1 MKNKV
6 VKIPFYWF
14 KKKSMIWNEWWKYY
28 LKKWIIMKKGFVCLI
43 LFLYVNAGIIITKWV
58 HSTYSHSKN
67 SYIQNLPIVLMSPDL
82 GTIISFF
89 QVCTSNNLRIL
100 NAFLLRHFNCIS
112 LATNIPRSFIDTFS
126 LKLNKKDL
134 KRLMVKLEKFWY
146 FSGLFCF

>member
-1 MKNKV
+1 
-6 VKIPFYWF
+6 
-14 KKKSMIWNEWWKYY
+14 
-28 LKKWIIMKKGFVCLI
+28 MKKGFVCLI

-67 SYIQNLPIVLMSPDL
+67 SCIQILPIVLKSPDL

-126 LKLNKKDL
+126 LKLNKKRFKKIDGKIRKIL
-134 KRLMVKLEKFWY
+134 IFFWII
-146 FSGLFCF
+146 LFLI